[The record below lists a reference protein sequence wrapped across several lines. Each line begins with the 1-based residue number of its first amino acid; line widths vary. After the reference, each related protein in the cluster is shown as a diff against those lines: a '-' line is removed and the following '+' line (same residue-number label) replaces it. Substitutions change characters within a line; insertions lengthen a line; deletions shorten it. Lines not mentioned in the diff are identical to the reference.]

1 MQKEAPLVPQPSG
14 SPSPATPL
22 FLKVMAQFFS
32 YVFHPLFVPLYVT
45 WFLLYVHPQYFAGYD
60 ASGKNWLIARVVYTM
75 VFLPLMTVFL
85 LRRLGFIRSF
95 FLHSSRDRIIPYI
108 ACGIFFFWIYLVFR
122 NQPAVPLIL
131 TAFCFGVF
139 LAVSAALICNIYF
152 KISMHAIGMG
162 GALGLMFILLS
173 QGRVFMGLPLVIT
186 LLLTGCVCTSRL
198 LVSDHRPLEIYSGI
212 FLGLTSQVI
221 AALICL

>member
-1 MQKEAPLVPQPSG
+1 
-14 SPSPATPL
+14 
-22 FLKVMAQFFS
+22 MAQFFS

-60 ASGKNWLIARVVYTM
+60 ASGKNWLIARVAYTM

-198 LVSDHRPLEIYSGI
+198 LVSDHRPFEIYSGI
-212 FLGLTSQVI
+212 FLGLTSQII

>member
-1 MQKEAPLVPQPSG
+1 
-14 SPSPATPL
+14 
-22 FLKVMAQFFS
+22 MAQFFS

>member
-14 SPSPATPL
+14 FPSPATPL

-60 ASGKNWLIARVVYTM
+60 ASGKNWLIARVAYTM

-85 LRRLGFIRSF
+85 LRRLGFISSF

-198 LVSDHRPLEIYSGI
+198 LVSDHRPFDIYSGI
-212 FLGLTSQVI
+212 FLGLTSQII

>member
-1 MQKEAPLVPQPSG
+1 
-14 SPSPATPL
+14 
-22 FLKVMAQFFS
+22 MAQFFS
-32 YVFHPLFVPLYVT
+32 YLFHPLFVPLYIT

-60 ASGKNWLIARVVYTM
+60 AAGKNWLIARVAYTM

-85 LRRLGFIRSF
+85 LRRLGFISSF

-162 GALGLMFILLS
+162 GALGLMFILLF
-173 QGRVFMGLPLVIT
+173 QGRVFLGLPLVVT

-198 LVSDHRPLEIYSGI
+198 LVSDHRPFEIYAGI
-212 FLGLTSQVI
+212 FLGLSSQI
-221 AALICL
+221 LAALICL

>member
-1 MQKEAPLVPQPSG
+1 MQKEAPLVPHLTG
-14 SPSPATPL
+14 SASPAAPL
-22 FLKVMAQFFS
+22 LLRVMAQFFS
-32 YVFHPLFVPLYVT
+32 YLFHPLFVPLYIT

-60 ASGKNWLIARVVYTM
+60 AAGKNWLIARVAYTM

-85 LRRLGFIRSF
+85 LRRLGFISSF

-162 GALGLMFILLS
+162 GALGLMFLLLF
-173 QGRVFMGLPLVIT
+173 QGRVFMGLPLVVT

-198 LVSDHRPLEIYSGI
+198 LVSDHRPFEIYAGI
-212 FLGLTSQVI
+212 FLGLSSQI
-221 AALICL
+221 LAALICL